1 MKKVFFVLLLV
12 GGLAFANGAQAQIRF
27 GIPLPFPFLVWS
39 GSRDH
44 KDRAH
49 YRKDDH
55 NSSSYS
61 QPRYYYDKGYHR
73 HYYTDEGH

>member
-1 MKKVFFVLLLV
+1 MKKASFVLLLV

-27 GIPLPFPFLVWS
+27 GIPLPIPFLVWS
-39 GSRDH
+39 GGRDNH
-44 KDRAH
+44 DRVH
-49 YRKDDH
+49 YRKDDY

-61 QPRYYYDKGYHR
+61 RPHYYYDKGYHR